1 MVRYGAGAL
10 VTAAA
15 IAWMYPLSAPAAA
28 ASVDTT
34 TPAMA
39 MAPPAP
45 EPAFSF
51 DSMPGR
57 LPKDVVPER
66 YEIAVTPQSR
76 P

>member
-15 IAWMYPLSAPAAA
+15 IAWMYPLSAPAATA
-28 ASVDTT
+28 DTT
-34 TPAMA
+34 SAAKATV
-39 MAPPAP
+39 PPAP

-66 YEIAVTPQSR
+66 YEIAPRTSR
-76 P
+76 R